1 MRTHVAP
8 LAGSRGKKKSS
19 ARIASNAETVAAF
32 RAARTQHC
40 AAAARFHSHA
50 KSMRA
55 LAASSRWLVGA
66 FHDLCLGLV
75 KSPLLQPLTS
85 SSVKS
90 ARTSSAVDLVTRQLV
105 DNSAQKR

>member
-1 MRTHVAP
+1 MQMHVAP
-8 LAGSRGKKKSS
+8 RAGSHGKMKNVSPF
-19 ARIASNAETVAAF
+19 RSNAETVAAF

-40 AAAARFHSHA
+40 TAAARFHAYA

-55 LAASSRWLVGA
+55 LAASGRRLEGA
-66 FHDLCLGLV
+66 FHDFGLRLV

-85 SSVKS
+85 AAVKS
-90 ARTSSAVDLVTRQLV
+90 ARTSEASGIDARQVV